1 MWELQPRHCPLT
13 INCKG
18 KLFTWFNTN
27 LTPSLFFLLSNSSL
41 PLLPSLLSP
50 SGLYRWE
57 PGHGE
62 VPGRKW
68 SQCQPTRQ
76 RGLDPSSRSGIVWLS
91 EHSRVSEFQAV
102 LGIHNTFHVFLL
114 GAATQTTDALK
125 LVQRLGS
132 NSASG
137 EDAFLLLAD
146 P

>member
-1 MWELQPRHCPLT
+1 M
-13 INCKG
+13 
-18 KLFTWFNTN
+18 
-27 LTPSLFFLLSNSSL
+27 
-41 PLLPSLLSP
+41 
-50 SGLYRWE
+50 
-57 PGHGE
+57 
-62 VPGRKW
+62 
-68 SQCQPTRQ
+68 
-76 RGLDPSSRSGIVWLS
+76 WLS

-125 LVQRLGS
+125 LVQHLGS